1 MSAYPQPREVEVP
14 EYSCTFCGDPITG
27 EMLRGEFVADAARE
41 DGEGN
46 FIHEA
51 CVRGE
56 IVSSLTPQQKFD
68 MQRFV
73 TALRIVQDVPSET
86 LALFDRHPLMNYD
99 LRELKDAVDAQMVLL
114 DPDPSPFPEELV
126 LVRASAVVQGKA
138 AIWGEVGRVKGE
150 IFMLS
155 SAAPLSLAVKTE
167 RLEFLKKAANGLR
180 EASHE

>member
-1 MSAYPQPREVEVP
+1 
-14 EYSCTFCGDPITG
+14 
-27 EMLRGEFVADAARE
+27 MLKGEFVSEDARE
-41 DGEGN
+41 DGEGK

-51 CVRGE
+51 CVVPE
-56 IVSSLTPQQKFD
+56 VQSTLTPKQQFE
-68 MQRFV
+68 MLRFV
-73 TALRIVQDVPSET
+73 TALRVAADTPHET
-86 LALFDRHPLMNYD
+86 LALFDRHPLVNFE
-99 LRELKDAVDAQMVLL
+99 LRELRDLVNDQLAIL
-114 DPDPSPFPEELV
+114 DPDPSPFAEELV
-126 LVRASAVVQGKA
+126 LVRASAVVQAKA